1 LNVVCNLKGDPVT
14 DTIYTIPEVA
24 RYLKLSKSKVYYLVQ
39 RGTIPH
45 VRIGKNVRIT
55 ERDLKNWLESNSAGH
70 LHTALS

>member
-1 LNVVCNLKGDPVT
+1 VT

-45 VRIGKNVRIT
+45 IRIGKNVRIT
-55 ERDLKNWLESNSAGH
+55 ERDLQTWLESNNAVRVRLGPS
-70 LHTALS
+70 